1 MVSLILIGF
10 IGGVLTSL
18 SPCII
23 PVLPLVLAVSAGDKR
38 RPYYVVAGMVVS
50 FAAITLSG
58 SIVLNLLGL
67 PQDTVRWVGIGLLVL
82 VGLGMLIPV
91 LGEWVQAPFDRLP
104 RLHALLTK
112 AQGRGGFVVGLA
124 LGAVYVPCAGPVL
137 AAITVAAATGAID
150 AFDHRVDHRVC
161 HWCGHSAVHVC
172 PWWQSHERLVSIPPH
187 RFSTLGR
194 CRCHRHGG
202 PACCRCPNGPP
213 TARARLDQ

>member
-91 LGEWVQAPFDRLP
+91 LGEWVQAPFDRL
-104 RLHALLTK
+104 RRA
-112 AQGRGGFVVGLA
+112 
-124 LGAVYVPCAGPVL
+124 GAVSWWG
-137 AAITVAAATGAID
+137 
-150 AFDHRVDHRVC
+150 
-161 HWCGHSAVHVC
+161 W
-172 PWWQSHERLVSIPPH
+172 PWARCTFRAPGRSWPP
-187 RFSTLGR
+187 L
-194 CRCHRHGG
+194 
-202 PACCRCPNGPP
+202 PLPQPP
-213 TARARLDQ
+213 ARLTPRSSR